1 MVEPTSTT
9 KNLFPK
15 KPARAPGAEGKMLKL
30 YSNYFT
36 IDFDD
41 KSVQGVN
48 KYTVKFEPE
57 IPDNARAMRK
67 EVLKKCRDKI
77 KESLEFFID
86 WGLCVFSLKKVAELP
101 VYEAEHEGQKYV
113 VTIEWVQVME
123 KTDRDHLNFLKIFFN
138 SMMRS
143 LRFEQIGQKCFNQA
157 NAHSLDAH
165 NIKVWPGFDSRL
177 IMKEGGV
184 LLNIDVCFKVVR
196 TDSCLNYL
204 NDLRDKAQQRNQ
216 DEQEAI

>member
-1 MVEPTSTT
+1 MESSTT
-9 KNLFPK
+9 TATTFPK
-15 KPARAPGAEGKMLKL
+15 KPARGAGATGKELKL
-30 YSNYFT
+30 FTNYFS
-36 IDFDD
+36 IDFD
-41 KSVQGVN
+41 SNEVAGVN

-101 VYEAEHEGQKYV
+101 VYEAEHESTKYT

-123 KTDRDHLNFLKIFFN
+123 KTDKDHMNFLKIFFN

-143 LRFEQIGQKCFNQA
+143 LKFETIG
-157 NAHSLDAH
+157 
-165 NIKVWPGFDSRL
+165 
-177 IMKEGGV
+177 
-184 LLNIDVCFKVVR
+184 
-196 TDSCLNYL
+196 
-204 NDLRDKAQQRNQ
+204 
-216 DEQEAI
+216 